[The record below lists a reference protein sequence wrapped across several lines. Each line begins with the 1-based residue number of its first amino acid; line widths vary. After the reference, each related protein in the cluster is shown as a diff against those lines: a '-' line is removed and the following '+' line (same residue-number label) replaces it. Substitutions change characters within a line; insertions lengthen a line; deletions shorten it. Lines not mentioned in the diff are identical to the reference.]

1 MANRIGSQKAG
12 ALVPGN
18 IQGEGVSVSEE
29 EPERKIM
36 IIRELAKSAIYSE

>member
-1 MANRIGSQKAG
+1 MAQRFGGQKAC

-29 EPERKIM
+29 EPERKFM
-36 IIRELAKSAIYSE
+36 IIRKLAKSAIYAE